1 MCPNFSPFP
10 PPRGDGC
17 RMLYTRTAWHWLW
30 QTTNKPYVPSSL
42 RARVQILMKY
52 IYIYRQGNS
61 IKWHLP
67 LCCWFHPFF
76 LPPPSFFLSIFTVY
90 DTIYTVRAMKGLSCT
105 KGYSK
110 HFNHAYERQRHV
122 ASIRNTR
129 FETSCFIYHLKP
141 ARSFER
147 DRVMCLPQ
155 TRAPVTCSFHDYI
168 STGKNKSFDF
178 ALCLI

>member
-76 LPPPSFFLSIFTVY
+76 LPPPLLFIDFHGLRY
-90 DTIYTVRAMKGLSCT
+90 YIYCPC
-105 KGYSK
+105 
-110 HFNHAYERQRHV
+110 YERLIVYQRIQQ
-122 ASIRNTR
+122 ALQSRLR
-129 FETSCFIYHLKP
+129 ETK
-141 ARSFER
+141 
-147 DRVMCLPQ
+147 
-155 TRAPVTCSFHDYI
+155 TCSFYSQYSIRDVLFYLSFETRALFWKRPRDVLATDK
-168 STGKNKSFDF
+168 STCDLLFPWLYFDGKE
-178 ALCLI
+178 